1 MLGELNGAQID
12 AVLRQNVIGH
22 LGCSDLGET
31 YVVPITYAYDG
42 DSIICHSAP
51 GKKID
56 MMRSNPRVCF
66 QVNEMQDMGN
76 WRSVIAWG
84 QFAELKGEEARDAIK
99 KFTNRLASLM
109 PSESSHPTHG
119 FNPEKFNPQEV
130 KWIVFKIRLGKKTG
144 RFEQRHS

>member
-1 MLGELNGAQID
+1 MLGELNGTQINE
-12 AVLRQNVIGH
+12 VLKQNVIGH

-31 YVVPITYAYDG
+31 YVVPVTYAYDG

-66 QVNEMQDMGN
+66 QVNEMRDMGN
-76 WRSVIAWG
+76 WKSVIAWG
-84 QFAELKGEEARDAIK
+84 RFEELAGDEAKRAIR
-99 KFTNRLASLM
+99 FFVDRLAPLM
-109 PSESSHPTHG
+109 PSETSHPTHG
-119 FNPEKFNPQEV
+119 FNPEKFNPQEM

-144 RFEQRHS
+144 RYEQR